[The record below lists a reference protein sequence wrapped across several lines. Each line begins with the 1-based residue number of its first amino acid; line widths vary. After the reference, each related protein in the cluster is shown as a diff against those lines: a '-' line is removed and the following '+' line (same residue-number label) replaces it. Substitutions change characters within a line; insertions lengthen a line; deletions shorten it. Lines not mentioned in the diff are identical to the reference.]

1 MIDLTEIKRLINLS
15 QEDLNQWSFFGKLT
29 KYIRINENIEDAI
42 ELIGID
48 NEKFIQFLQRSG
60 EFYEIKQIF
69 FLIKKLNLNLKIK
82 KVIQKHRQ
90 NRKNKENKY
99 QK

>member
-48 NEKFIQFLQRSG
+48 NEEFIS
-60 EFYEIKQIF
+60 IF
-69 FLIKKLNLNLKIK
+69 TKKWRIL
-82 KVIQKHRQ
+82 
-90 NRKNKENKY
+90 
-99 QK
+99 

>member
-15 QEDLNQWSFFGKLT
+15 QEDLNQWSKDCENFFFGKLT

-48 NEKFIQFLQRSG
+48 NEEFIS
-60 EFYEIKQIF
+60 IF
-69 FLIKKLNLNLKIK
+69 TKKWRIL
-82 KVIQKHRQ
+82 
-90 NRKNKENKY
+90 
-99 QK
+99 